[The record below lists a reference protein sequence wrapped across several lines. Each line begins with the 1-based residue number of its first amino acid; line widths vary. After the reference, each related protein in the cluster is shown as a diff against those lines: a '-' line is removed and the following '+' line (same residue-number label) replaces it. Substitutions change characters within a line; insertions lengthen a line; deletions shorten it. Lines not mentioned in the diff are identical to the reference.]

1 VDTALVIAIV
11 VSFATLV
18 TAHVALAMGLL
29 TRTPRI
35 RALLALL
42 LPPLAPYYGAREKM
56 WIRTTVWTLALV
68 TYVAARVAAR

>member
-1 VDTALVIAIV
+1 VDTVLVIAIV

-18 TAHVALAMGLL
+18 TAHVALTLGLF
-29 TRTPRI
+29 TRPPRS

-56 WIRTTVWTLALV
+56 WVRTAVWTASLV